1 MTAEFWFN
9 EYRMPDGSRRVMLA
23 GFSRAVAVW
32 VGGHVQG
39 LIGALVVLRWRV
51 VARMPAVFERRI

>member
-32 VGGHVQG
+32 VGGHVQ
-39 LIGALVVLRWRV
+39 V
-51 VARMPAVFERRI
+51 

>member
-1 MTAEFWFN
+1 MIAEFWFN
-9 EYRMPDGSRRVMLA
+9 DYRMPDGSRRALFA

-51 VARMPAVFERRI
+51 VARMPSVFSEVS